1 MQLIRSSL
9 SLASSSPPPSSS
21 PSAPSSRRSVPGMES
36 VRAELVR
43 PYIRAPPNRTACDCC
58 FDLNCVRKSSSG
70 RFVSPA
76 PLPSD
81 PMSPLR
87 SDCKSSGQKS
97 SLFRKGGDVT
107 VSAPSSSSQYRHSG
121 SYHHNNNRSMSSSR
135 SSGSLSRQ
143 MRSDLCRNDDPP
155 PPYSE
160 RRSSAIPSFLSPAAF
175 NSQSRDR
182 GKGDSSDAT
191 ASHHPSHT
199 QSSSQRRKQ

>member
-1 MQLIRSSL
+1 MYLIRSSL
-9 SLASSSPPPSSS
+9 SLASSSSPSSS
-21 PSAPSSRRSVPGMES
+21 PSAPSSRKSLPGMES

-43 PYIRAPPNRTACDCC
+43 SYIRPPPNRTACDCC

-97 SLFRKGGDVT
+97 SLFRKSADVSG
-107 VSAPSSSSQYRHSG
+107 SAPSSSSQYRHSG
-121 SYHHNNNRSMSSSR
+121 SYHHHNNNRSMSSSR
-135 SSGSLSRQ
+135 SSGNVSRQ
-143 MRSDLCRNDDPP
+143 MRTDDPP

-160 RRSSAIPSFLSPAAF
+160 RRSSAIPSFLSPSAF
-175 NSQSRDR
+175 NWQSRDR
-182 GKGDSSDAT
+182 GKGDTSDAT
-191 ASHHPSHT
+191 TSHHPSHT
-199 QSSSQRRKQ
+199 QSSSHRRKQ